1 MDMEGETLRYLSKR
15 FILVGTKLGCAT
27 QYVPEIIKENLP
39 IVKQFRE
46 LYKPYEIQY
55 EVKYKNPT
63 MGNSNIFSNPS
74 ATQDQIEEFLVKGCH
89 KIEWT
94 EYNKIKNT
102 KTERKEE
109 IKITFLR

>member
-46 LYKPYEIQY
+46 LYKPYEI
-55 EVKYKNPT
+55 
-63 MGNSNIFSNPS
+63 
-74 ATQDQIEEFLVKGCH
+74 
-89 KIEWT
+89 
-94 EYNKIKNT
+94 
-102 KTERKEE
+102 
-109 IKITFLR
+109 